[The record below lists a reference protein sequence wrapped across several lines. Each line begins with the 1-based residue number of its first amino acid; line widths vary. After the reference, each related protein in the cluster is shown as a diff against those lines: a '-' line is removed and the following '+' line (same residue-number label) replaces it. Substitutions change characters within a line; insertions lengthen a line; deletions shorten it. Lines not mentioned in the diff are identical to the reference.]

1 MPPTL
6 FFVFH
11 TKNNIFR
18 KLFLT
23 FSNLFSFELF
33 ETNTKQTKNNRFK
46 KTETTLR
53 DIVSSFRCYGDGV
66 NFSAEIAK
74 NDSRFDLDKSL

>member
-1 MPPTL
+1 M
-6 FFVFH
+6 
-11 TKNNIFR
+11 
-18 KLFLT
+18 T
-23 FSNLFSFELF
+23 FWNK
-33 ETNTKQTKNNRFK
+33 KQNNRFK

-53 DIVSSFRCYGDGV
+53 DIVSSFRCYGDV

>member
-1 MPPTL
+1 M
-6 FFVFH
+6 
-11 TKNNIFR
+11 
-18 KLFLT
+18 T
-23 FSNLFSFELF
+23 FWNK
-33 ETNTKQTKNNRFK
+33 KQKQNNRFK